1 MLSFTHSPDH
11 SLRPLPPTT
20 YTQLAPA
27 LSALGM
33 ATQHFFQLPAA
44 AQAQEAI
51 TALTRLDAPAVAQLA
66 ALASTAE
73 LEEMIATR
81 PLRLYDYVLLG
92 RAALGSPLSAA
103 VRAYLRQHMQL
114 ADEELEN
121 LFAYCLQLSA
131 ELENALEQFLAGP
144 SGAAA
149 LAPLRR
155 RQQQIQAI
163 LEQHE
168 ASLRPALPPAA
179 TLGFDEGRLQL
190 LRLALLL
197 TQELRHTTAASAHP
211 FLKALPSLTT
221 LSDSALEA
229 ITTRLSAVAAG
240 ERLPLSLPELVLL
253 YQVLHVCALAFVS
266 DVLGTLG
273 LEDALPLADHP
284 VAATPGSSRQAV
296 AALATGFIGWV
307 DREFGQEPTVQQ
319 ARQEIA
325 ALAELLE

>member
-1 MLSFTHSPDH
+1 MLSFTHSHDH
-11 SLRPLPPTT
+11 SLRPLPPAT

-33 ATQHFFQLPAA
+33 ATQHFFQLPTAA
-44 AQAQEAI
+44 PAQEAI
-51 TALTRLDAPAVAQLA
+51 TTLTRLDGTAVAQLA
-66 ALASTAE
+66 ALASTPE
-73 LEEMIATR
+73 LEGLIATY

-92 RAALGSPLSAA
+92 RAALGSPLGAA
-103 VRAYLRQHMQL
+103 VRAYLRQQMQL
-114 ADEELEN
+114 SDEELER

-155 RQQQIQAI
+155 RQQQIQAVFAQY
-163 LEQHE
+163 ET
-168 ASLRPALPPAA
+168 SLLPALPPAA

-197 TQELRHTTAASAHP
+197 TQELRHTTAATHP
-211 FLKALPSLTT
+211 FLQALPSLTA
-221 LSDSALEA
+221 LSDSAMEA
-229 ITTRLSAVAAG
+229 ITARLRVVEAG

-266 DVLGTLG
+266 DVLGTVG

-284 VAATPGSSRQAV
+284 VTPTPGSSRQAV

-307 DREFGQEPTVQQ
+307 DREFGQEPIVQQ
-319 ARQEIA
+319 ARQEVA
-325 ALAELLE
+325 ALAELLG